1 MNNNDSSA
9 SSNGDRAVR
18 GPDLREVEE
27 ITNSGSWRLN
37 LEQGET
43 AWSKAAREIFDV
55 SKADGTFEHE
65 DILTFV
71 DSHQRDVVANERNA
85 AFEGEPL
92 DITYQIEVSGV
103 KKWIHERAEVQRDSG
118 GEPVAVVGILEDV
131 TDRKEREQRLK
142 ATHKRYRTLI
152 DAAPDP
158 IFVANAETGRI
169 VEANAA
175 AAELRQQPR
184 DEIIGLQQTALH
196 PEDESDRYRN
206 KFAQYVEQP
215 GTFKEFADGTPACL
229 TTVDGERIPV
239 AISTATVSIDDR
251 TLIHGIFRDISEQHR
266 YENAL
271 DGINTAA
278 RDLLHAETDAEI
290 AQIVVDVA
298 TDVLETAGSIVYLY
312 DDHAGEL
319 FPAASSDSIEEILGE
334 IPRISPGDG
343 IPWRVFV
350 DEKQTRFDDVRSADG
365 VYSPGTPVRSE
376 LLVPLGEHGVFLV
389 CDTET
394 GIFDDFT
401 EEIAETLATTAEAAL
416 DRAKRAQTL
425 REQERESQ
433 LQAEQLDRVNQLNEE
448 IRTVMQALMRTHSR
462 EAITQ
467 QLCDSLVSLD
477 RFTYAWIGEPD
488 PATDEIETAAQAGS
502 TRQYLD
508 AVSLDVET
516 ENTLPAVRAV
526 RERKP
531 ISDPQIAANLHQEDW
546 RDAAL
551 LYEFRSVISVPL
563 IYDEFLYGVVSI
575 YSTQSEVF
583 DETTRSVLTELGELV
598 GYAFNAVDQRKAL
611 LGGRVV
617 DVTVD
622 LTDSHEVFAELAG
635 RLSDAIQ
642 IKNITP
648 RPGDAYLIHFVCEEA
663 DTERVETVV
672 EDVLSITEFRVLSET
687 DPPVYEVVVID
698 DCLATTLAVV
708 GADIQSVTVSKG
720 HCRITAS
727 LSKSQERQ
735 TLVNHLKDEYPGI
748 NVSIQQHRRSSS
760 PVSQTRQIEKSLTDR
775 QQDILATAYYSGF
788 FDQRRQRTGVEIADS
803 LDISQPAFSTQ
814 LRAAQRN
821 LLTAIFENPSS

>member
-1 MNNNDSSA
+1 MNNSDSSA
-9 SSNGDRAVR
+9 PSNEDRTVQ

-27 ITNSGSWRLN
+27 ITNIGSWRLD
-37 LEQGET
+37 LEQDET
-43 AWSKAAREIFDV
+43 AWSKVACEMFDV
-55 SKADGTFEHE
+55 PKADGTFEHE

-85 AFEGEPL
+85 AFEGEPF

-118 GEPVAVVGILEDV
+118 GDPVEVVGILQDV
-131 TDRKEREQRLK
+131 TDSKEREQRLK

-271 DGINTAA
+271 NGINTAA
-278 RDLLHAETDAEI
+278 RDLLHAETDSEI

-298 TDVLETAGSIVYLY
+298 TDVLKVAGSSVYLY

-334 IPRISPGDG
+334 IPRISPGDS
-343 IPWRVFV
+343 ILWRVFA
-350 DEKQTRFDDVRSADG
+350 DKEQAQFDDARSTDG
-365 VYSPGTPVRSE
+365 VYRPGTPVRSE

-389 CDTET
+389 CDTES
-394 GIFDDFT
+394 GVFDDFT

-425 REQERESQ
+425 REQERKSQ
-433 LQAEQLDRVNQLNEE
+433 LQAQRLDRVNQLNEE

-488 PATDEIETAAQAGS
+488 TATDEIEIAAQAGS
-502 TRQYLD
+502 TQQYLET
-508 AVSLDVET
+508 VSLDSET
-516 ENTLPAVRAV
+516 DNTLPAVRAA
-526 RERKP
+526 RERKT
-531 ISDPQIAANLHQEDW
+531 ISDPQIAANPHQGTW

-551 LYEFRSVISVPL
+551 VHEFRSVISVPL
-563 IYDEFLYGVVSI
+563 IYDDFLYGVMSI

-583 DETTRSVLTELGELV
+583 DDTTRSVLTELGELV

-611 LGGRVV
+611 LGGRAV
-617 DVTVD
+617 DVTFD
-622 LTDSHEVFAELAG
+622 LTDSQSVFAELAG
-635 RLSDAIQ
+635 RLADEIQ
-642 IKNITP
+642 VKNITP
-648 RPGDAYLIHFVCEEA
+648 RPEDAHLIHFLCED
-663 DTERVETVV
+663 DTERVKTVA
-672 EDVLSITEFRVLSET
+672 EDVLSITEFRVLSEI
-687 DPPVYEVVVID
+687 DPAVYEVIVID
-698 DCLATTLAVV
+698 DCLATTLATV
-708 GADIQSVTVSKG
+708 GANIRSAIASKN

-727 LSKSQERQ
+727 LSESQERQ
-735 TLVNHLKDEYPGI
+735 AVIKHLENEYPDI
-748 NVSIQQHRRSSS
+748 NVSIREHSRSPQS
-760 PVSQTRQIEKSLTDR
+760 VSQTQLIEESLTDR
-775 QQDILATAYYSGF
+775 QRNILATAYYSGF
-788 FDQRRQRTGVEIADS
+788 FDQQRKRTGVEIADS

-814 LRAAQRN
+814 LRAAQRS
-821 LLTAIFENPSS
+821 LLTVIFENQSD